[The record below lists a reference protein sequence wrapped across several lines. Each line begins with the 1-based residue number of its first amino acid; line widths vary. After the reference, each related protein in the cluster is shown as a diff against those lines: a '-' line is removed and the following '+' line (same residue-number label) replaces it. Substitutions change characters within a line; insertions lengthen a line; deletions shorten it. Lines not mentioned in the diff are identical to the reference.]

1 MFAFSHYF
9 SRYLGWRKQL
19 CRDWSGFAII
29 ASFIGVIAG
38 FFLLAIWNPFLGMIF
53 SAVVGDLAYTAFGD
67 FQKRLNNKFEQYEK
81 ASRIKRMI
89 MRGKK

>member
-29 ASFIGVIAG
+29 SCFIGAIAG
-38 FFLLAIWNPFLGMIF
+38 FLLLVIWSPVLGMVF
-53 SAVVGDLAYTAFGD
+53 SAVFGDLAYTAFGD

-81 ASRIKRMI
+81 ASRIQRMI